1 MSNQSVRMNT
11 ELNVIYVEP
20 QITTTEKEDKRQL
33 TRFIALFAQAGFR
46 ELALNPDKNK
56 YDEC

>member
-1 MSNQSVRMNT
+1 MINYPATSNT

-20 QITTTEKEDKRQL
+20 QITTTEKEDKRRL

>member
-1 MSNQSVRMNT
+1 MINYPATSNT
-11 ELNVIYVEP
+11 KLNVIYVPP
-20 QITTTEKEDKRQL
+20 QIITTEKEDKRQL

-56 YDEC
+56 YDEY

>member
-1 MSNQSVRMNT
+1 MINYPITSNT
-11 ELNVIYVEP
+11 ELNVIYVPP
-20 QITTTEKEDKRQL
+20 QIITTEKEDKRQL

-46 ELALNPDKNK
+46 ELALNPDKGK